1 MVKFESMEP
10 TLSRPTSEQIRE
22 SFLSYFED
30 KDHLRVAS
38 SSLIPVGDPTLLL
51 TTAGMVQFKPYF
63 AGETEPPNRR
73 LASSQKSFRAVDV
86 DEVGDSTHL
95 TLFEMLGNF
104 SIGDYFKEGAIEFG
118 LECLDARMGLPKERF
133 AITIHTT
140 DDEAE
145 ELWVAAGIPREKIY
159 RFGDEDN
166 WWGPAGDEGPCGPC
180 SELHYDSGE
189 QVGCRRPD
197 CGPNCENPVAGTGES
212 CTRFVELWN
221 LVFMQFYHHL
231 DGSRTPLPAPSV
243 DTGMGLERLTVVL
256 QGARDIYDTDLFR
269 PLIEKVEELS
279 GLGYGAD
286 GAGDGPS
293 RNDVAMRI
301 VAEHA
306 RSATFLIA
314 DGVVPGNEG
323 RGYVLRRIVRRA
335 IRFGRRLGLDRSF
348 LGEIADVVVGK
359 MGPAYPELRLH
370 ENFIRTVLGLEEE
383 RFQQVFQQGYA
394 ILHDGLEENASL
406 LPGELAFKLWDTYGF
421 PLEITSEIARERGAA
436 VDLAGF
442 EAEME
447 AQRERG
453 RAAGKF
459 GGDRSRIRLYE
470 SLAVGSTDFLGYGQ
484 LAAET
489 VVVGLI
495 AEDDVAGTVT
505 EGQEIELVLRETPF
519 YPEGGGQIG
528 DAGEVSGPDGELRI
542 RDTQTVMP
550 GLIVHFGQVTEGT
563 VSLGQTVSA
572 YVHPV
577 RREDTARNHTATHLV
592 HAALRQVLG
601 THVRQAGSLV
611 APDRLRFDFTHPKAV
626 DREEMELVQRL
637 VNEKVRS
644 NARVQSSEDDYT
656 HAIERGALAF
666 FGDKYEQKVR
676 LVEIANGATFSFE
689 VCGGTHV
696 KATGEIGTVYVLSE
710 QSIGS
715 GIRRLEAVSG
725 RAAERTVWDRFGR
738 EDRLASALQ
747 VGAGEIEERVRRLME
762 ENERLRRQ
770 AEAAERRSAL
780 RAAEG
785 LLDARV
791 DVDGVAIIAARA
803 DAADMDGLR
812 EAGDWLRSKLGS
824 GVVVLGAVVKDRP
837 QLVAMVTPDLVE
849 RGVDASALAKG
860 AARVMQ
866 GGGGGRPDVAQAGG
880 RLADRLDD
888 ALGQVEG
895 LVRSALSG

>member
-1 MVKFESMEP
+1 MEK
-10 TLSRPTSEQIRE
+10 LTSDQIRE
-22 SFLSYFED
+22 AFLSYFED
-30 KDHLRVAS
+30 NDHLRVAS

-63 AGETEPPNRR
+63 AGEAEPPNRR

-104 SIGDYFKEGAIEFG
+104 SIGDYFKEGAIRLA
-118 LECLDARMGLPKERF
+118 LECLDTRMGLPKERF
-133 AITIHTT
+133 SVTIHTT

-145 ELWVAAGIPREKIY
+145 ALWIAAGIPAERIH
-159 RFGDEDN
+159 RFGDADN

-189 QVGCRRPD
+189 GTGCGRDD
-197 CGPNCENPVAGTGES
+197 CGPNCENTVEATGET

-231 DGSRTPLPAPSV
+231 DGSRPPLPAPSV

-269 PLIEKVEELS
+269 PLVARVEELS
-279 GLGYGAD
+279 GLAYRGARD
-286 GAGDGPS
+286 GEAPTES
-293 RNDVAMRI
+293 DVAMRI

-314 DGVVPGNEG
+314 DGVVPGNDG

-335 IRFGRRLGLDRSF
+335 IRYGRTLGLTDSF
-348 LGEIADVVVGK
+348 LGEIADVVIAS
-359 MGPAYPELRLH
+359 MGGAYPELRLH
-370 ENFIRTVLGLEEE
+370 ENFIKTVLGLEEE
-383 RFQQVFQQGYA
+383 RFQQVFQQGQA
-394 ILHDGLEENASL
+394 ILSDGLSEHPDR
-406 LPGELAFKLWDTYGF
+406 LPGELVFRLWDTYGF
-421 PLEITSEIARERGAA
+421 PVEITSEIARERGAE
-436 VDLAGF
+436 VDVAGF

-470 SLAVGSTDFLGYGQ
+470 SLAVGSTGFLGYSQ
-484 LAAET
+484 LAAES

-495 AEDDVAGTVT
+495 ADDEVAGEVS
-505 EGQEIELVLRETPF
+505 EGQAIEIVLRETPF

-528 DAGEVSGPDGELRI
+528 DAGEMSGPEGEI
-542 RDTQTVMP
+542 KIHDTQTVMP
-550 GLIVHFGQVTEGT
+550 GLIVHFGEVAQGT

-626 DREEMELVQRL
+626 DRDEMELVQRL

-644 NARVQSSEDDYT
+644 NAQVQSSEDDYT

-666 FGDKYEQKVR
+666 FGDKYEQRVR

-696 KATGEIGTVYVLSE
+696 RATGEIGTVYVLSE

-725 RAAERTVWDRFGR
+725 RAAERTVWERFGR
-738 EDRLASALQ
+738 EDRVAHALQ
-747 VGAGEIEERVRRLME
+747 VGAAEVEERVRRLME
-762 ENERLRRQ
+762 ENDRLRRQ
-770 AEAAERRSAL
+770 AEAAERQSAL
-780 RAAEG
+780 SAAEA
-785 LLDARV
+785 LLDERA
-791 DVDGVAIIAARA
+791 DVEGVPVIAARA
-803 DAADMDGLR
+803 AAADMDGLR
-812 EAGDWLRSKLGS
+812 EVGDWLRGKLGS
-824 GVVVLGAVVKDRP
+824 GVVVLGAEVKGRP
-837 QLVAMVTPDLVE
+837 QLVAMVTADLVE
-849 RGVDASALAKG
+849 RGLDAAAIAKG
-860 AARVMQ
+860 TARLM
-866 GGGGGRPDVAQAGG
+866 GGGGGGGPEVAQAGG
-880 RLADRLDD
+880 KAADRLDD
-888 ALGQVEG
+888 ALSEVQG
-895 LVRSALSG
+895 LVRAALSE